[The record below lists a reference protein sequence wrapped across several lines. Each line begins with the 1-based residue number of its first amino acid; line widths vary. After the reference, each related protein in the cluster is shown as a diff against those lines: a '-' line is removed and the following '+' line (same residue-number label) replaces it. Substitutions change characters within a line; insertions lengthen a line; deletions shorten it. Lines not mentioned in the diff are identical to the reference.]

1 MISDASSS
9 PNHSVM
15 HCAHSVNTDPYTTE
29 MKTDYILNSHIHEIQ
44 QHVSSSIILMREQS
58 INLKKKKKK
67 LKMSLSSKDC
77 IVKLK
82 LFNTSIRWQQC
93 IYIKLMHM
101 LHKYTQ
107 SLNCEFT
114 DDEKLEAGRPKLYPS
129 MWGGNPSDLIL
140 IELIGTDGTSALP
153 HQATG
158 V

>member
-67 LKMSLSSKDC
+67 KKKKKAENV
-77 IVKLK
+77 I
-82 LFNTSIRWQQC
+82 
-93 IYIKLMHM
+93 
-101 LHKYTQ
+101 
-107 SLNCEFT
+107 EF
-114 DDEKLEAGRPKLYPS
+114 
-129 MWGGNPSDLIL
+129 
-140 IELIGTDGTSALP
+140 
-153 HQATG
+153 
-158 V
+158 